1 MKIDA
6 DLPRPVRELE
16 HVEIPMPDGTRLAA
30 RIWMPEGAQAAPV
43 PAILEYIPYRKNDK
57 TLERDAARAPW
68 LAARDYAYVRVDLR
82 GTGESDGVMEDEY
95 TEIELADGCDV
106 IAWIAAQDWCDGGV
120 GIVGISWGGFNGL
133 QLAAL
138 RPPALKAVVSIC
150 STDDRYA
157 DDIHYMGGVPLGEQL
172 SWASVMFGINTLP
185 PDPAHVGDRWREMW
199 HRRLDE
205 SGLWLETWLGHQTRD
220 AFWKHGSV
228 CENWDDIEVP
238 VYAVSGW
245 ADGYCRAV
253 FRLVENLKG
262 PAKGIV
268 GPWSH
273 RYPHLGEPGPAIDWL
288 SEETRWWDHWLKG
301 RDTGIMDEPALRL
314 FLQDH
319 AEPRSHYTERE
330 GHWIGDPGW
339 PSPNVARRT
348 VALGADGSL
357 REGGDGAAGGSGA
370 PAAGA
375 GGAGASAGEA
385 GAAGELAHTSP
396 LWVGLGGGKWCS
408 YAHPGDQ
415 PSDQRRDDSGSLVFE
430 TAPLEADLHLVGDG
444 TLRLACRVDRPV
456 AQLAARLVDV
466 APDGAA
472 TRVSYGLLNLCHRD
486 GHEHPAPL
494 VPGEDIVVEV
504 PLKHVAQTFRAGHR
518 LRLSVSTSYFPI
530 AWPTPEAVSLTV
542 AAERSSLILPL
553 RDGAGPRLPDF
564 APPRA
569 GQPLD
574 LAVHK
579 PPRSEWRVTED
590 LDTGRVT
597 VEVYDHEGAATI
609 QPQQFFHSAEGQERY
624 SVVPP
629 DPTSAEGEVT
639 WVHEMARDGWS
650 VRTET
655 RTRLTCD
662 ARQLHVS
669 ATLRAWCG
677 DTLEREHDWAVS
689 IPRTLS

>member
-1 MKIDA
+1 MKIDT

-30 RIWMPEGAQAAPV
+30 RIWMPDGAESAPV

-82 GTGESDGVMEDEY
+82 GTGESEGVMEDEY

-133 QLAAL
+133 QIAAL
-138 RPPALKAVVSIC
+138 RPPALKAVVTIC

-185 PDPAHVGDRWREMW
+185 PDPAHVGERWREMW

-205 SGLWLETWLGHQTRD
+205 SGLWLAKWLEHQTRD

-228 CENWDDIEVP
+228 CEDWHAIEVP

-253 FRLVENLKG
+253 FRLVENLGSPVKG
-262 PAKGIV
+262 LV
-268 GPWSH
+268 GPWAH
-273 RYPHLGEPGPAIDWL
+273 KYPHLGEPGPAIDWL

-301 RDTGIMDEPALRL
+301 RDTGIMDEPPLRL

-319 AEPRSHYTERE
+319 AEPRSHHAERA
-330 GHWIGDPGW
+330 GHWITEPSW
-339 PSPNVARRT
+339 PSSNVAFEA
-348 VALGADGSL
+348 VALGADGRL
-357 REGGDGAAGGSGA
+357 GGEGDPSAAPVAVS
-370 PAAGA
+370 
-375 GGAGASAGEA
+375 
-385 GAAGELAHTSP
+385 SP
-396 LWVGLGGGKWCS
+396 LWVGMAGGKWCS

-415 PSDQRRDDSGSLVFE
+415 PSDQRRDDAGSLVFE
-430 TAPLEADLHLVGDG
+430 TAPLDADLHIVGDAR
-444 TLRLACRVDRPV
+444 LRLTCRVDRPV

-472 TRVSYGLLNLCHRD
+472 TRVTYGLLNLCHRE
-486 GHEHPAPL
+486 GHAAPEPIT
-494 VPGEDIVVEV
+494 PGADMTVEI
-504 PLKHVAQTFRAGHR
+504 PLKHVAQTLRAGHR
-518 LRLSVSTSYFPI
+518 LRLSVSTGYFPI
-530 AWPTPEAVSLTV
+530 AWPVPEPATLTV
-542 AAERSSLILPL
+542 LPGLSELVLPL
-553 RDGAGPRLPDF
+553 RSGAGPAAEAFP
-564 APPRA
+564 APRA
-569 GQPLD
+569 APPLD
-574 LAVHK
+574 LSRHE

-590 LDTGRVT
+590 LDTGRIT
-597 VEVYDHEGAATI
+597 VEIRDHEGAATI
-609 QPQQFFHSAEGQERY
+609 VPQQFFHSAEGVERY
-624 SVVPP
+624 SILPP
-629 DPTSAEGEVT
+629 DPASAVGEAS
-639 WVHEMARDGWS
+639 WVHEMARDDWH

-655 RTRLTCD
+655 WTQLTCD
-662 ARQLHVS
+662 AEAYHIV
-669 ATLRAWCG
+669 ATLRAWHG
-677 DTLEREHDWAVS
+677 ESLERAHDWRVS
-689 IPRTLS
+689 IPRQLS